1 MTDSFRAPRVLGVG
15 FTYLPAL
22 PRAFYHEAPIDFM
35 EVAPEEL
42 CRERRALGRS
52 ALTLVPRLLA
62 EAREACAGR
71 PIVVHGVELSIGSA
85 HGWNQA
91 YVDMLDAFCA
101 EWPFEW
107 HSEHLSFQTVPG
119 TGGEDVAVGMPLP
132 LPFTE
137 EAASLVGER
146 ARRLLARYGVP
157 FLLENPAHYL
167 SEVYCDPGLGDESAF
182 MARVL
187 DRGGCGQLL
196 DLHNLHCNAVNHG
209 FDARS
214 ALARLPLERV
224 VEIHVAGGAW
234 RDGFLM
240 DSHSDRVPAEVW
252 DLLDFVLPRTP
263 NLAGVVYEVLPET
276 SGHLDAATVA
286 GELERVRRALGAA
299 ARGGT
304 HAVA

>member
-1 MTDSFRAPRVLGVG
+1 
-15 FTYLPAL
+15 
-22 PRAFYHEAPIDFM
+22 
-35 EVAPEEL
+35 
-42 CRERRALGRS
+42 
-52 ALTLVPRLLA
+52 
-62 EAREACAGR
+62 
-71 PIVVHGVELSIGSA
+71 
-85 HGWNQA
+85 
-91 YVDMLDAFCA
+91 
-101 EWPFEW
+101 
-107 HSEHLSFQTVPG
+107 
-119 TGGEDVAVGMPLP
+119 MPLP

-299 ARGGT
+299 ARGGM